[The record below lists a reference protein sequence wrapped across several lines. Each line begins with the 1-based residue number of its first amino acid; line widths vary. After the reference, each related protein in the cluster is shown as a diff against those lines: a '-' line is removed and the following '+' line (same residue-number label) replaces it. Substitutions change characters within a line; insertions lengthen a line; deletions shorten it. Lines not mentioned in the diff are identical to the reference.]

1 MEKVNI
7 KQKFELFA
15 EHWSPKIIGELN
27 DSYIKAA
34 KLEGEFVWHR
44 HENEDEMFLVVK
56 GSLLLKFRDG
66 EVRLEAGE
74 FLVVPRGV
82 EHLPIAEEEV
92 HVLLLEPKTTLN
104 TGDVKNERTVEQLP
118 HI

>member
-7 KQKFELFA
+7 KQKFELFD

-27 DSYIKAA
+27 DSHIKIA

-44 HENEDEMFLVVK
+44 HENEDEMFLVVE
-56 GSLLLKFRDG
+56 GILLLKFRDR

-92 HVLLLEPKTTLN
+92 HLLMIEPKTTLN
-104 TGDVKNERTVEQLP
+104 TGDIKNERTVEQPQYL
-118 HI
+118 